1 MQVYNQLI
9 WIAHGK
15 QGYLET
21 KKKSPGALQ
30 TPTLTLEPLEGPYK
44 VRVVLLMK
52 CLRHCYE
59 DLKIG
64 LSAAWVYRKQN
75 WHFSLDARLAVS
87 VEDFITS

>member
-1 MQVYNQLI
+1 MRHKAFSQYFYITLHECSINSIWMQVYNQLI

-21 KKKSPGALQ
+21 KKKSPGALL
-30 TPTLTLEPLEGPYK
+30 TPTLTLDPLEGPYK
-44 VRVVLLMK
+44 VRVVLLLK

-64 LSAAWVYRKQN
+64 LSAA
-75 WHFSLDARLAVS
+75 
-87 VEDFITS
+87 

>member
-1 MQVYNQLI
+1 MESRDI
-9 WIAHGK
+9 SR
-15 QGYLET
+15 T
-21 KKKSPGALQ
+21 KKRSPGALL

-64 LSAAWVYRKQN
+64 LAAAWVG
-75 WHFSLDARLAVS
+75 
-87 VEDFITS
+87 FIESKIGILV